1 MAGFGAHAGASDPL
15 ERGLPCWRSAA
26 HSIDYVSGISP
37 EQDNRPG
44 GERAGSPPPQ
54 RGQRDARYG
63 IIIARPF
70 GVPVYISPYW
80 FLVAGLVVVFYAG
93 SLPTSVRPTAVR
105 FAVAASFVILLYASV
120 LVHELSH
127 CAVARA
133 FGLTVRRVLLY
144 PLGGFS
150 EIEQEPPTPAREFL
164 VSVIGPLT
172 SLALAACGWGLSVA
186 LDLGGIPRVLIDQL
200 ILANLVV
207 GAFNLLPGLPLDGGR
222 MLRAGVWKVTGRPG
236 TATIAAAWAGRGL
249 AVLLVVIPFALFGS
263 RLSLTSSYVL
273 WLAVIAVFMWMSSG
287 QAIRAAKIRDR
298 LPGLQARRLARRA
311 IPIPGNVPLAEAIR
325 RADEVQAR
333 ALVVVDHES
342 TPIAIVN
349 ETAVM
354 ATPPQRRPWIEVGSL
369 ARAIEPGIVLSADLS
384 GMELI
389 EAVQRSPASE
399 YLLIEP
405 SGQVFGVLATSD
417 LDHAF
422 AGA

>member
-1 MAGFGAHAGASDPL
+1 MAG
-15 ERGLPCWRSAA
+15 
-26 HSIDYVSGISP
+26 ITP
-37 EQDNRPG
+37 EQDRQQAQRPG
-44 GERAGSPPPQ
+44 DPPPP
-54 RGQRDARYG
+54 DARQDRRYG

-80 FLVAGLVVVFYAG
+80 FLVAALFVVFYAN
-93 SLPTSVRPTAVR
+93 SLPGTVHPNEVRYL
-105 FAVAASFVILLYASV
+105 VAAAFVILLFASV

-127 CAVARA
+127 CVVAKA
-133 FGLTVRRVLLY
+133 FRLAVRRILLN

-150 EIEQEPPTPAREFL
+150 EIEQEPPTPGQEFL
-164 VSVIGPLT
+164 VSVAGPLT
-172 SLALAACGWGLSVA
+172 SLALAACGLGLNLA
-186 LDLGGIPRVLIDQL
+186 LNPSGIPRVLIDQL
-200 ILANLVV
+200 ILANLLV
-207 GAFNLLPGLPLDGGR
+207 GVFNLLPGLPLDGGR
-222 MLRAGVWKVTGRPG
+222 ILRAAVWKVTGRPG

-249 AVLLVVIPFALFGS
+249 AVLLVIVPFTL
-263 RLSLTSSYVL
+263 LSSKVNLASSYGL
-273 WLAVIAVFMWMSSG
+273 WLAIIAVFMWISAG
-287 QAIRAAKIRDR
+287 QAIRAAKVRDR

-325 RADEVQAR
+325 RADEAQAR

-354 ATPPQRRPWIEVGSL
+354 ATPPQRRPWVEVGSL
-369 ARAIEPGIVLSADLS
+369 ARTIEPGLVLSADLS

-389 EAVQRSPASE
+389 EAVQRSPATE

-422 AGA
+422 AGV